1 MIEVETVIT
10 EHTKTERQVA
20 KGEIEACCHRINF
33 YYDIGDSELS
43 DDDLQA
49 LEDEA
54 GDPAKS
60 MILDRYISGDF
71 CCLVSH
77 PDSDPEEIELHGSWS
92 IINVSL

>member
-54 GDPAKS
+54 EDRAKS
-60 MILDRYISGDF
+60 MILEGCISGDL
-71 CCLVSH
+71 CCMVIH